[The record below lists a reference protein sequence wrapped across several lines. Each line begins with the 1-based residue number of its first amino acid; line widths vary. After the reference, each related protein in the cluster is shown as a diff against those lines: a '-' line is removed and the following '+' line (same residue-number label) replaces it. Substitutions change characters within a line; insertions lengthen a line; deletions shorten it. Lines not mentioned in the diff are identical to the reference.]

1 MLRLNVS
8 KFGETFDMATP
19 SQAPQGEGVET
30 RHSPSRTDEGIV
42 QTTNNIVGSEN
53 YSGKK
58 IPPVMGSNPSGSTK
72 FW

>member
-42 QTTNNIVGSEN
+42 QTTNNI
-53 YSGKK
+53 
-58 IPPVMGSNPSGSTK
+58 IPTILVVKTIVVRKSPQ
-72 FW
+72 